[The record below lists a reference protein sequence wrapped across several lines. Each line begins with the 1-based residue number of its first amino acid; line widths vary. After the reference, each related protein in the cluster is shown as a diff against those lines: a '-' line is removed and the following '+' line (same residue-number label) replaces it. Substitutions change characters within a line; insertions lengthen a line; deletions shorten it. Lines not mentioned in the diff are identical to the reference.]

1 MAKPEKRAATAAV
14 PTAQDKAKVKP
25 SHTEVLKRRV
35 ERVKRL
41 KAFKKKRKQK
51 FQLVKAATK
60 KIPRSERTAVKKVKV
75 KNQKKNELAVDMD
88 TAEVKAEKKRI
99 HDLKIAAKRD
109 RRQKRKEAK
118 KNKKKK
124 KMAGVEERRE
134 KRVAERNARK
144 AQATAGDERS

>member
-1 MAKPEKRAATAAV
+1 MAKPEASAAAA
-14 PTAQDKAKVKP
+14 PQGKGKP

-41 KAFKKKRKQK
+41 KEFKKKRKQK
-51 FQLVKAATK
+51 FELFKAAAK
-60 KIPRSERTAVKKVKV
+60 KIPRSERTAAKKVKV
-75 KNQKKNELAVDMD
+75 KNQKKNELPADMD
-88 TAEVKAEKKRI
+88 TAEAKAEKKRI

-109 RRQKRKEAK
+109 RRQKRKEVK

-124 KMAGVEERRE
+124 KMAGVEERRV

-144 AQATAGDERS
+144 AQAVSAAAE